1 MARSCPR
8 GWPGFWAAP
17 ATWPRGRAQDAGL
30 EPGVLRESCSSQH
43 PTHRPLTL
51 AAAPMRC
58 ASSKARRGSGTPL
71 PGSWSTRCRMGAPR
85 VLLLSAERPG
95 HPPVHG
101 CCRCRVC
108 RGVCRC
114 CIPTRHC
121 GVHCDGVLQ
130 RPKSQTGLGHAP
142 KGSRHDRSPRLHPS
156 GIWGV
161 PPVFPL
167 TFFPLRLGGGGNVC
181 LQEAGL
187 WLNSPPVGDPV

>member
-17 ATWPRGRAQDAGL
+17 ATWPQGRAQDAGL

-43 PTHRPLTL
+43 LTHRPLTL

-161 PPVFPL
+161 PPVFPS